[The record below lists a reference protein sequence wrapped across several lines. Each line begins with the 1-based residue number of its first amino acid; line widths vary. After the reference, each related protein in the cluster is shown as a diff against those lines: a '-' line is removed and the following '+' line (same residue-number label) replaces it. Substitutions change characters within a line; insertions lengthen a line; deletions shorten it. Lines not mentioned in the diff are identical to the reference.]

1 MALPS
6 TAMKWLLLMLLIWP
20 GTSEIAFSQSDTRA
34 YDTASNYSYVRLGLR
49 YKSDYFYMGRADS
62 AKVPYFVPT
71 VGYYH
76 KSGVFIN
83 GGMSYLATDTE
94 GRIDLF
100 TVTAGYDYFGKKL
113 MAGISVSEYFFSDES
128 YAVQAEMNTFL
139 SAYTGY
145 DFNAFMLITDA
156 SLGFSESTDFF
167 LGIELSRMFYMARN
181 KIIITPSFYTN
192 LGTQR
197 YYNEYYTQRS
207 TTTGADGGSG
217 KGHGPGSGSSN
228 GGSTSTVTNVEI
240 LEYDKFQVLDY
251 ELGIQATY
259 KFGQLRFTIGGTVLL
274 PVNPSTVVTDEQTY
288 EEDLET
294 GFLWSAGVRYL
305 LR

>member
-1 MALPS
+1 
-6 TAMKWLLLMLLIWP
+6 MKWLLFIFIVLS
-20 GTSEIAFSQSDTRA
+20 GTSGITFAQSVTRA
-34 YDTASNYSYVRLGLR
+34 NDTTSTDSYVRLGLR

-62 AKVPYFVPT
+62 AKAPYFVPT

-76 KSGVFIN
+76 KSGLFIN

-113 MAGISVSEYFFSDES
+113 MTGISISEYFFSDQS

-139 SAYTGY
+139 SAYAGY
-145 DFNAFMLITDA
+145 DFEAFMLITDA

-167 LGIELSRMFYMARN
+167 LGAELSRMFYMARN
-181 KIIITPSFYTN
+181 KLIITPSFYTN

-197 YYNEYYTQRS
+197 YYNEYYTKRS
-207 TTTGADGGSG
+207 ITTGSGGSG
-217 KGHGPGSGSSN
+217 KGHGSGSN
-228 GGSTSTVTNVEI
+228 GGSSSTTMNIEI
-240 LEYDKFQVLDY
+240 LEYEKFQILDY

-259 KFGQLRFTIGGTVLL
+259 KLKQLRFTLAGTLL
-274 PVNPSTVVTDEQTY
+274 FPVNPSTVVTDQETY

-294 GFLWSAGVRYL
+294 GFLWSASIRYL
-305 LR
+305 LK